1 MASLTQLGVDTDNT
15 HETAQHALGSR
26 AAGRQGEEFVYAQAS
41 GAISASYAAIIEGA
55 NFQAKALT
63 KTLLDANEAAPIGWP
78 QVAVADDEYAWFQT
92 DGAADIRVN
101 ASAGAKAELYTTT
114 TAGQLDDAASGHT
127 KIQRVRLTT
136 ARGGSAGTAP
146 AFLNHPAGE

>member
-1 MASLTQLGVDTDNT
+1 MASLAQLGADTDNT
-15 HETAQHALGSR
+15 HETAQFAVGSR
-26 AAGRQGEEFVYAQAS
+26 TADSQGNEFVYAQAS

-55 NFQAKALT
+55 NFQAKVLT

-101 ASAGAKAELYTTT
+101 ASAGAKSELYTTS
-114 TAGQLDDAASGHT
+114 TAGQLDDSAGSQT
-127 KIQRVRLTT
+127 KILRVRLTT
-136 ARGGSAGTAP
+136 ARGSGAGTAP
-146 AFLNHPAGE
+146 ALLNHPAGE